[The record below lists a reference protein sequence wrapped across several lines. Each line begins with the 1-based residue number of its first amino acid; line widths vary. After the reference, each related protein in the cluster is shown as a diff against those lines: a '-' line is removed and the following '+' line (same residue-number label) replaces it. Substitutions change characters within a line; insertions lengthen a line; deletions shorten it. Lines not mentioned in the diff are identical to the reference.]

1 MQDTNNGGGSS
12 NAAKTIAPA
21 VVVPVVVVALLIGAA
36 VWFWRKR
43 RASKEAEELRRK
55 EVEEYGFNPNDGALA
70 GGAVAGATAANDTAM
85 SEADGSGYRG
95 WGTTNTARKAS
106 TTLGSGSVGAGAIGI
121 ARSDSGG
128 NGGYGGN
135 GNYSPNGTGIHDS
148 HSDQNSTDPMVNG
161 NSRPISQ
168 DFEGVAALGVGPTAG
183 SRSNT
188 GVKRGPS
195 NASSAYSAG
204 QRSDTSNEAGGSA
217 GMGSPSWDNHYLNEV
232 DAPYSSGA
240 APVIRDVSARR
251 NTRIEQPTVM
261 PQQARGGIS
270 QNF

>member
-1 MQDTNNGGGSS
+1 M
-12 NAAKTIAPA
+12 
-21 VVVPVVVVALLIGAA
+21 VVPVVVVALLIGFGL
-36 VWFWRKR
+36 WFWRR
-43 RASKEAEELRRK
+43 RQASKAAELRRK
-55 EVEEYGFNPNDGALA
+55 EVEDYGFNPNEGALA
-70 GGAVAGATAANDTAM
+70 GGTLAGTTAANDNTAM
-85 SEADGSGYRG
+85 SEADASGYRG
-95 WGTTNTARKAS
+95 WGATTTARKAS
-106 TTLGSGSVGAGAIGI
+106 TTLGSTSVGAGAIGI

-128 NGGYGGN
+128 NGGSH
-135 GNYSPNGTGIHDS
+135 SPNGTGLNGS
-148 HSDQNSTDPMVNG
+148 HSDHNSGDPLVHG

-168 DFEGVAALGVGPTAG
+168 DFEGVAALGGAPAAG

-217 GMGSPSWDNHYLNEV
+217 GMGSPSWENQYLSEV
-232 DAPYSSGA
+232 EQPYGSAGGG

-251 NTRIEQPTVM
+251 NTRIEQPSVM